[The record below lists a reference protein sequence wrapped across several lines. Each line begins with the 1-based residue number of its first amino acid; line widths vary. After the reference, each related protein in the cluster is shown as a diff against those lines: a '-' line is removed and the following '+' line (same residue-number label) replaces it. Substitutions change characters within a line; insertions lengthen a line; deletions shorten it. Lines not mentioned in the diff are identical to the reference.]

1 MLDEYETEYETE
13 YAPAKGW
20 RWFLGEAYWRFLH
33 YSISVM
39 LLLICC
45 AFWVLLGIWLA
56 HLI

>member
-1 MLDEYETEYETE
+1 MLDEYETE

-20 RWFLGEAYWRFLH
+20 RWFLGEAYWRFLY

-39 LLLICC
+39 LLLMCC